1 MFMGIANDYET
12 LAKRAEERRGKTPT
26 RLGTPS
32 KGDKMARHS
41 IHPVM
46 AGRRSGSNA
55 MVVMG
60 FTSPS

>member
-1 MFMGIANDYET
+1 MFMGIANDYD
-12 LAKRAEERRGKTPT
+12 ASRRKKRQNANRRS
-26 RLGTPS
+26 GTPS